1 MRSEHANIMDRR
13 RSINQNAHVR
23 LNNTI
28 WLDGQLQKYLDKNSS
43 VLTPEADSH
52 ASHLISLL
60 SLCTKLTLTPPISFL
75 CSALSVVSLSALSSV
90 ESSSSS
96 SSFFRLLQRALILF
110 FFFFFKF
117 YFCLIWYEKYILKV
131 EIWSTKHQATLICWL
146 HCHQRRKRAKL
157 GCGFGQKHR
166 PKCSFAQQRRFLF

>member
-1 MRSEHANIMDRR
+1 MRSERANIMDRR

-28 WLDGQLQKYLDKNSS
+28 WLDGQLQQYLDKNSS

-60 SLCTKLTLTPPISFL
+60 SFCTKVTLTPPISSL
-75 CSALSVVSLSALSSV
+75 CSALSMVSLSALSSV

-110 FFFFFKF
+110 FFFFLILLLSN
-117 YFCLIWYEKYILKV
+117 LIW
-131 EIWSTKHQATLICWL
+131 EIHFEGRDLLNKTPSNTDPLTSLPSTKEKSETWM
-146 HCHQRRKRAKL
+146 
-157 GCGFGQKHR
+157 
-166 PKCSFAQQRRFLF
+166 

>member
-1 MRSEHANIMDRR
+1 MRFGPRQKTRSDCANIMDRR

-60 SLCTKLTLTPPISFL
+60 SLCTKLTLTPPISSL
-75 CSALSVVSLSALSSV
+75 RSALSVVSLSALSSV

-110 FFFFFKF
+110 FFFFFF
-117 YFCLIWYEKYILKV
+117 NFISV
-131 EIWSTKHQATLICWL
+131 
-146 HCHQRRKRAKL
+146 
-157 GCGFGQKHR
+157 
-166 PKCSFAQQRRFLF
+166 